1 MCLWPRFVG
10 DKPTAQRLFSCS
22 QVHHQILHWHLFLS
36 YSSGSSFL
44 SLFIALSPSS
54 QALFYLLDV
63 LLFPSHLHLFLPI
76 GPLSKARA
84 LLLPRKA
91 QCLNYRRDPMC
102 LFLLNKG
109 NLLVALGG
117 QAFASAVCV
126 PHSAWCSQGQE
137 VR

>member
-1 MCLWPRFVG
+1 MGLWPRLVG

-22 QVHHQILHWHLFLS
+22 QVHHQILHWHLFLG

-44 SLFIALSPSS
+44 SLFIAPSPSS
-54 QALFYLLDV
+54 QALFYLLNV
-63 LLFPSHLHLFLPI
+63 LLFPSHLYLLLPI

-84 LLLPRKA
+84 LLLPQKA
-91 QCLNYRRDPMC
+91 QCLDYRRDPMC

-117 QAFASAVCV
+117 QAFASAVCASLSV
-126 PHSAWCSQGQE
+126 
-137 VR
+137 V